1 MVSRY
6 FLRSGKI
13 SWNENQEI
21 FLAVQGVPQKGVVM
35 MTAFVNEVSSYARRF
50 ERMKIGYSGAG
61 RARITLERLLWGL
74 PLEGKIAAL
83 AVFNVSEKETWR
95 GWRTSVQM
103 NKNWTEENI
112 LKVIQNFRD
121 VHDGVN
127 VRLCP
132 ALSSYSTTER
142 TNHYPALSGIWM
154 TAEGE
159 LRF

>member
-1 MVSRY
+1 
-6 FLRSGKI
+6 
-13 SWNENQEI
+13 
-21 FLAVQGVPQKGVVM
+21 M
-35 MTAFVNEVSSYARRF
+35 MTAVNANQITLYARRF

-61 RARITLERLLWGL
+61 RARMTLERLLWGL

-103 NKNWTEENI
+103 NKNWTEDI
-112 LKVIQNFRD
+112 LQVIQNFMN
-121 VHDGVN
+121 VLGGEN

-142 TNHYPALSGIWM
+142 THHDPALSGIWM